1 MKVEPH
7 EHHYAISILNKPKRE
22 NMGIRD
28 WFKKKEIE
36 PEEKP
41 QSPVVL
47 PELDKAA
54 LLEETIT
61 AFESEEVELIEAE
74 AIEATPEYD
83 SGDVDLDDLLDDEME
98 SNYDLNTVEESD
110 FEDMLDGA
118 EIIGDLPKEVNFETE
133 EN

>member
-1 MKVEPH
+1 
-7 EHHYAISILNKPKRE
+7 
-22 NMGIRD
+22 MGIRD

-110 FEDMLDGA
+110 FEDMLDGV

>member
-1 MKVEPH
+1 
-7 EHHYAISILNKPKRE
+7 
-22 NMGIRD
+22 MGIRD

-41 QSPVVL
+41 QAPVVL

-54 LLEETIT
+54 LLEETIS
-61 AFESEEVELIEAE
+61 AFESEEVELIEKE
-74 AIEATPEYD
+74 AIEVTPEYD